1 MKRFALTLIFI
12 CAIEGSARAYSP
24 IPIPDMNYTDL
35 HLAAKNCDV
44 EKERAALAALP
55 PADRK
60 AEINRLDR
68 EGYTP
73 LAYAA
78 QNGCMEIVKL
88 LVESGA
94 VVDATEKYSRW
105 TPLLRAAQNRRADTV
120 RYLLEHRANVNAKAG
135 YGQTPLTEAISGSV
149 FFHDVSKEDRDETI
163 RALLAAGADV
173 NLPGRYG
180 RTPLITAVFQGAVDL
195 VRLLIG
201 KGADLSAKDEE
212 GKTALDY
219 AEKRDE
225 REIKDILKNKGRW

>member
-1 MKRFALTLIFI
+1 
-12 CAIEGSARAYSP
+12 
-24 IPIPDMNYTDL
+24 
-35 HLAAKNCDV
+35 
-44 EKERAALAALP
+44 
-55 PADRK
+55 
-60 AEINRLDR
+60 
-68 EGYTP
+68 
-73 LAYAA
+73 
-78 QNGCMEIVKL
+78 
-88 LVESGA
+88 
-94 VVDATEKYSRW
+94 VDAAEKFLRW

-149 FFHDVSKEDRDETI
+149 FFHNVSKEDRDETI

-173 NLPGRYG
+173 NLPCQNG

-219 AEKRDE
+219 AEERDE
-225 REIKDILKNKGRW
+225 RKIKDILKNKSVGNSSYK